1 MSGFDEDPQFE
12 IISMPDENAEVET
25 TPEDEQDDTDGG
37 APNNE

>member
-1 MSGFDEDPQFE
+1 MSGFDSDPQFE
-12 IISMPDENAEVET
+12 IISMPDEPVEI